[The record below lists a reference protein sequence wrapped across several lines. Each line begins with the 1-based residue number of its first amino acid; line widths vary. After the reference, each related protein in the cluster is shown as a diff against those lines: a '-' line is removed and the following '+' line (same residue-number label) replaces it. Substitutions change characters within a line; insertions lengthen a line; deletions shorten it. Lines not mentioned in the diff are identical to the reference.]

1 MAISNVSLQVRRGSI
16 HALIGSNG
24 AGKTT
29 LFNLLTKFVVPTS
42 GRIFYNG
49 SDITALEPASI
60 ARRGLVRSFQISAVF
75 PTLTALEN
83 VRIALQ
89 QRDASILDFWCSDR
103 RLRSFDQR
111 AMQLLDSVG
120 LASLS
125 QKIAGELSYGSKRAL
140 EVATTLALDPEV
152 LLLDEP
158 MAGMGIEDI
167 ERTAALIRLAGTRR
181 TIVMVE
187 HNLSVVA
194 SLADRITV
202 LSRGSIIA
210 EGNYDAISKN
220 PDVINAYIG
229 GGDD

>member
-1 MAISNVSLQVRRGSI
+1 
-16 HALIGSNG
+16 
-24 AGKTT
+24 
-29 LFNLLTKFVVPTS
+29 
-42 GRIFYNG
+42 
-49 SDITALEPASI
+49 
-60 ARRGLVRSFQISAVF
+60 
-75 PTLTALEN
+75 
-83 VRIALQ
+83 
-89 QRDASILDFWCSDR
+89 
-103 RLRSFDQR
+103 
-111 AMQLLDSVG
+111 
-120 LASLS
+120 
-125 QKIAGELSYGSKRAL
+125 
-140 EVATTLALDPEV
+140 
-152 LLLDEP
+152 
-158 MAGMGIEDI
+158 MGIEDI